1 MRHHAVG
8 TLILIVLAAMV
19 AACATKPPVA
29 VPPVLFPQEDLLL
42 KLRNRADSWEGYQ
55 AKVNVKGEGAK
66 KAFSVQAFIVA
77 DLPHRLRFEAHKLGQ
92 TAGVLI
98 FDENRSS
105 LWVPSEQ
112 VVYTS
117 ASGERLIEHFLGAS
131 IPPEAFTRS
140 LIAIMS
146 KEQSNRIQVLP
157 DESNLLLHVKEPKD
171 DMAFTWKL
179 ASKSLA
185 IESILVREGSRAYT
199 VTYDPPVDIDPGI
212 VPRKV
217 VFESDQ
223 WRLEVKIDQLVP
235 SRDPSASAFALK
247 IPEGTR
253 SIDLATLN

>member
-1 MRHHAVG
+1 MRRNAVR
-8 TLILIVLAAMV
+8 ILFVIVLTGMA
-19 AACATKPPVA
+19 AACASKPPVA
-29 VPPVLFPQEDLLL
+29 VPPVLFPQEDLLA
-42 KLRNRADSWEGYQ
+42 KLRARTDSWKGYQ
-55 AKVNVKGEGAK
+55 AKVNVRGEGAK
-66 KAFSVQAFIVA
+66 KTFSVQAFMVA
-77 DLPHRLRFEAHKLGQ
+77 NLPHRLRFEAHKLGQ

-98 FDENRSS
+98 FNENRSS

-112 VVYTS
+112 VVYS
-117 ASGERLIEHFLGAS
+117 SKSGERLIEHFLGAA

-140 LIAIMS
+140 LIAVMAE
-146 KEQSNRIQVLP
+146 EQFNRIQILP

-185 IESILVREGSRAYT
+185 VESILVREGPRAYT
-199 VTYDPPVDIDPGI
+199 VTYDPPVDIDPGN

-217 VFESDQ
+217 IFESDQ
-223 WRLEVKIDQLVP
+223 WRLEVKIDQVVP
-235 SRDPSASAFALK
+235 SKEPSESAFALT